1 MPARRSLLRLIPLL
15 LFALVAAN
23 CASRTPRAPAEY
35 VPPSLDLARYST
47 LGIVEFGGRGAK
59 GLGEPATRE
68 FIAAVHAAQ
77 PGTPLLELGSF
88 AKAFPGASRDALDP
102 EAVRALAARA
112 HVDVIVLGEVI
123 EEKASPRIS
132 INPEYGTASASAK
145 LTTSLTVRILD
156 GASGATVWSAS
167 SRRNISL
174 AGIDLTT
181 LGVRRVGATPAEEAR
196 ALLMRDLVSDVT
208 FDLRP
213 RWVQR

>member
-1 MPARRSLLRLIPLL
+1 MPARHSLLRLIPLV
-15 LFALVAAN
+15 LFALAAAN
-23 CASRTPRAPAEY
+23 CASRSPAEY
-35 VPPSLDLARYST
+35 VPPRLDLARYST
-47 LGIVEFGGRGAK
+47 LGLVEFGGRGAK

-88 AKAFPGASRDALDP
+88 AKAFPGADRDALDP

-145 LTTSLTVRILD
+145 LTTSLTVRMLD

-181 LGVRRVGATPAEEAR
+181 LGVRKVGATPAEEAR
-196 ALLMRDLVSDVT
+196 ALLIRDLVSDVT
-208 FDLRP
+208 SDLRP

>member
-1 MPARRSLLRLIPLL
+1 MPARHPLLRLLPLAL
-15 LFALVAAN
+15 AALFAASCAA
-23 CASRTPRAPAEY
+23 RAPAEY
-35 VPPSLDLARYST
+35 VPPRLDLARYST

-68 FIAAVHAAQ
+68 FMSAVHAAQ

-88 AKAFPGASRDALDP
+88 ARAFPGSSRDALDP
-102 EAVRALAARA
+102 EAVRALAART

-123 EEKASPRIS
+123 EEKASPRVS
-132 INPEYGTASASAK
+132 IDPAYGTASASAK
-145 LTTSLTVRILD
+145 LSTSLVVRMLD
-156 GASGATVWSAS
+156 GVSGATVWSAS

-181 LGVRRVGATPAEEAR
+181 VGVRHVGATPAEEAR
-196 ALLMRDLVSDVT
+196 AILIRDLVSDVT